1 MHLRLSNPASVPELR
16 QHFERSGFAT
26 TLLSDDT
33 IEIRQV
39 AARDAI
45 ELHLDVWRAMH
56 PDVEVEVRPRTS

>member
-26 TLLSDDT
+26 TLLS
-33 IEIRQV
+33 
-39 AARDAI
+39 RDAI